1 MVDRRTS
8 DLDAD
13 YTEAGFGNRIGFGE
27 RPVLNIVDLT
37 MAYLDPASPLYAGVE
52 AELAVAKGLVEEAR
66 KHNIPVI
73 FSRVEYEPGGA
84 DGGHFYKKV
93 ASLKVF
99 DRGSPLGN
107 FPETLQPGPDD
118 LVITKQYASNFF
130 GTGLAERLREMGCDT
145 LVIAGVTTSGC
156 VRATALDAL
165 QNGFVPIVV
174 ADACGDRDE
183 RVQAA
188 NLFDLGAK
196 YADVVTS
203 DEVLAYFRSR
213 P

>member
-1 MVDRRTS
+1 M
-8 DLDAD
+8 DAD
-13 YTEAGFGNRIGFGE
+13 YTQAGFGNRIGFGE

-37 MAYLDPASPLYAGVE
+37 MAYLNPDSPLYAGVE
-52 AELAVAKGLVEEAR
+52 AELAVTERLVESAR
-66 KHNIPVI
+66 KHNIPVV

-107 FPETLQPGPDD
+107 FPETLQPARDD
-118 LVITKQYASNFF
+118 LIITKQYASNFF
-130 GTGLAERLREMGCDT
+130 GTGLAGRLREMGCDT
-145 LVIAGVTTSGC
+145 LVITGVTTSGC

-188 NLFDLGAK
+188 NLFDLAAK

-203 DEVLAYFRSR
+203 DEVLTYFRSR

>member
-1 MVDRRTS
+1 MVDRRNG

-37 MAYLDPASPLYAGVE
+37 MAYLDSDSPLYAGVE
-52 AELAVAKGLVEEAR
+52 AELAVTERLVESAR
-66 KHNIPVI
+66 KHNIPVV

-93 ASLKVF
+93 SSLKVF

-118 LVITKQYASNFF
+118 LIITKQYASNFF
-130 GTGLAERLREMGCDT
+130 GTGFAERLREMGCDT

>member
-1 MVDRRTS
+1 M
-8 DLDAD
+8 DAD
-13 YTEAGFGNRIGFGE
+13 YAKAGFGNRIGFGE

-37 MAYLDPASPLYAGVE
+37 MAYLDPDSPLYAGVE
-52 AELAVAKGLVEEAR
+52 AELAVTERLVREAR
-66 KHNIPVI
+66 KHSIPVV

-107 FPETLQPGPDD
+107 FPRTLQPAPDD
-118 LVITKQYASNFF
+118 LIITKQYASNFF
-130 GTGLAERLREMGCDT
+130 GTGLAERLREMDCDT
-145 LVIAGVTTSGC
+145 LVITGVTTSGC

>member
-1 MVDRRTS
+1 M
-8 DLDAD
+8 DAD
-13 YTEAGFGNRIGFGE
+13 YTQAGFGNRIGFGE

-37 MAYLDPASPLYAGVE
+37 MAYLNPNSPLYAGVE
-52 AELAVAKGLVEEAR
+52 AELAVTERLLESAR
-66 KHNIPVI
+66 KHNIPVV

-107 FPETLQPGPDD
+107 FPETLQPAPDD
-118 LVITKQYASNFF
+118 LIITKQYASNFF

-145 LVIAGVTTSGC
+145 LVITGVTTSGC

-188 NLFDLGAK
+188 NLFDLAAK

-203 DEVLAYFRSR
+203 DEVLTYFRSR